1 MSTEDGARRRDAE
14 PREPHAGPRA
24 AAAAER
30 LVELDAL
37 PPEEHVRVYDEL
49 HAGLQSALAASSG
62 EAGGPGAPG
71 TAVPRPPGRGA

>member
-1 MSTEDGARRRDAE
+1 MGTEDGARRRDAE

-30 LVELDAL
+30 LAELDAL

-49 HAGLQSALAASSG
+49 HAGLQSALAEGSEKA
-62 EAGGPGAPG
+62 AGSPG
-71 TAVPRPPGRGA
+71 TPLPRPRGRDA